1 MNIDKV
7 IGIIT
12 LILMITALSVVI
24 SKKAN
29 TVPVV
34 NAVVGGLQ
42 KLQQTAISP
51 VTGK

>member
-1 MNIDKV
+1 MNLDKIV
-7 IGIIT
+7 GVVT
-12 LILMITALSVVI
+12 LILMLTALSVVL

-42 KLQQTAISP
+42 KLQATAISP
-51 VTGK
+51 VTG